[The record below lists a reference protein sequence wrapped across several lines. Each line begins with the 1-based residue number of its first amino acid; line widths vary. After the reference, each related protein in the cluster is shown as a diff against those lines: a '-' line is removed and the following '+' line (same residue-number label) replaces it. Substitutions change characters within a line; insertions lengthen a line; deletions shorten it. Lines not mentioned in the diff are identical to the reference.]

1 MSHLALPLLLP
12 GDPQNLLSSESRQRI
27 QAAFMAAE
35 LIKTQALSRLQTRYS
50 AEPSRGV
57 GFAEYLSSG
66 SALIDLTESNMEAAR
81 TVLRAEALE
90 YRRLGL
96 PFSQFREIMR
106 GNIEAAVNSL
116 ELSRLQNEALELEFV
131 WATYEQDQ
139 QVVDE
144 RRSAERSEKNVSA
157 ADRVKDFMQKRA
169 LKIPEFAKLIGVSER
184 TLGSVL
190 AGAPVGKRT
199 RVAVAK
205 ALETTPKELFHE

>member
-66 SALIDLTESNMEAAR
+66 SALIDLTESTMEAAR

-96 PFSQFREIMR
+96 PFSRFREIMR

-131 WATYEQDQ
+131 WGTYEQDQ

-184 TLGSVL
+184 TWD
-190 AGAPVGKRT
+190 PFW
-199 RVAVAK
+199 
-205 ALETTPKELFHE
+205 PELR